1 MKVTLND
8 IAEETGFSV
17 STVSRALRGIEK
29 VSPKNKQIIIDTA
42 KRLDYPL
49 QDHSDGLSKRKNTL
63 VALIVGFHINEG
75 EFYASFF
82 DGFMHAGEKRKM
94 KVSMFNASSRVE
106 EICDL
111 IAQLDSTGY
120 SAAVLMVSTLQR
132 EDYQQIT
139 DQTPSDFPL
148 VTCSDI
154 FHPVLSTVTF
164 DGYGGGS
171 LVANH
176 FAEKGYNTA
185 GVIEGPPNKPSAQY
199 RKNGFA
205 DTINQTAGI
214 ELIWSYPG
222 HYSIESGIQAFEDI
236 ETLDQ
241 KPRAV
246 FAADDATALGFME
259 AARSHGYRFPEDIAL
274 ASYDNLPICRY
285 HFPTIS
291 SVKPDYG
298 KLARVTLTTIEA
310 QLFSH
315 ISHEEGLVSTLP
327 VELVIRD
334 SS

>member
-49 QDHSDGLSKRKNTL
+49 QSNSDGLLKRKKTL
-63 VALIVGFHINEG
+63 IALIVGFHINEG

-82 DGFMHAGEKRKM
+82 DGFIHAGEKKNI
-94 KVSMFNASSRVE
+94 KVSMFNVPE
-106 EICDL
+106 NTNGVCDL
-111 IAQLDSTGY
+111 LNLLESTGY
-120 SAAVLMVSTLQR
+120 SAAVLMVSTLHR
-132 EDYQQIT
+132 KDYQQIMR
-139 DQTPSDFPL
+139 QTPADFPL
-148 VTCSDI
+148 VSCYNI

-164 DGYGGGS
+164 DGYRGGS

-176 FAEKGYNTA
+176 FAERGYGTV
-185 GVIEGPPNKPSAQY
+185 GMIEGPTNKPSAQY

-205 DTINQTAGI
+205 DTISQRGGI
-214 ELIWSYPG
+214 ELIWSQQG
-222 HYSIESGIQAFEDI
+222 DYSIESGIQAFKI
-236 ETLDQ
+236 FETLEQ
-241 KPRAV
+241 KPRAI

-259 AARSHGYRFPEDIAL
+259 AAFACGYKFSDDIAL
-274 ASYDNLPICRY
+274 AGYDNLPICKY
-285 HFPTIS
+285 HFPTIT
-291 SVKPDYG
+291 SVKPNYN
-298 KLARVTLTTIEA
+298 KLARVALTTIEA
-310 QLFSH
+310 QLFNH

-327 VELVIRD
+327 VELIVRN